1 MHPLRSSSKLL
12 ILNFQLQPQPQFT
25 MFSRTAPRF
34 LRYATRSSLRT
45 NATRQSV
52 ALRTIAVTSARQF
65 SSCPVSA
72 KGLQPDSEDPRPPNP
87 QSPIAGAANHVTEP
101 TPLTPEEYYEYSEH
115 YFNYLVQQL
124 EKAQEEGTDI
134 EAEYS
139 VCYSP
144 SFLKY
149 N

>member
-1 MHPLRSSSKLL
+1 
-12 ILNFQLQPQPQFT
+12 